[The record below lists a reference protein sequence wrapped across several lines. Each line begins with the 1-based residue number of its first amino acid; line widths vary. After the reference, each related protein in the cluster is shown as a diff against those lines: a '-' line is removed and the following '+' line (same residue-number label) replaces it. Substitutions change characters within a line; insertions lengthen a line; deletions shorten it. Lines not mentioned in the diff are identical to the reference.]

1 MLSTCVESHV
11 EWCRTPGMDA
21 GPGAVHQGWFA
32 KRDSERNQR
41 GMAFSVGYF
50 LLATQEKVTRSR
62 KRVKALCRRAATAL
76 AEQAGSGFS
85 WQVSV
90 VATSPSSPAL
100 LPQAGEGGKAQAVK
114 VQWHRAAMTLAEQA
128 GSGSSS
134 PVRRIRKFL
143 RRSSPRRRVP
153 CGDPT
158 YVLRDF
164 VTSSDDLDTLQI
176 DALRPAA
183 SAHPTIPA
191 SIERN
196 RSLALIPGP
205 SPAGGRRERSA
216 EAWRRS
222 ALIRP
227 RQQSSNSHH
236 LSDMTAGCARPGQL
250 QNSLGEFECCEP
262 LTIT

>member
-114 VQWHRAAMTLAEQA
+114 VQWHRAAMTHAEQA
-128 GSGSSS
+128 GPGFSWQVSVVATSPSSPALLPQAGEGGKAQAVKAQWHRAAMTHAEQAGPGSSS

-143 RRSSPRRRVP
+143 RRSNPRRRVP

-158 YVLRDF
+158 YL
-164 VTSSDDLDTLQI
+164 
-176 DALRPAA
+176 
-183 SAHPTIPA
+183 
-191 SIERN
+191 
-196 RSLALIPGP
+196 
-205 SPAGGRRERSA
+205 SP
-216 EAWRRS
+216 
-222 ALIRP
+222 
-227 RQQSSNSHH
+227 
-236 LSDMTAGCARPGQL
+236 
-250 QNSLGEFECCEP
+250 
-262 LTIT
+262 